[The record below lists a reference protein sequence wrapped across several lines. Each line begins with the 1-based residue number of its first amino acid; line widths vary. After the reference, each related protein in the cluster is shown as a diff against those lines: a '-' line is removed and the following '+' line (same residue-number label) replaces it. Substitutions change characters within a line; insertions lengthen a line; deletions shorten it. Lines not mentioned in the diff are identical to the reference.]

1 MKILFT
7 VLLGVLLAPFAQAQT
22 TTKFPSGYLYKIEA
36 GAVGRQVYVC
46 NQRPFNTSGE
56 LVGVGNLTA
65 QTQQVFENL
74 KTALGTVGM
83 TLRNVKQVTYH
94 VKGQTSQ
101 VNSAISQQVNSVSAT
116 YFTQGAPG
124 IAEIK
129 SIPKI
134 ASDDILVEVE
144 VIAEK

>member
-1 MKILFT
+1 MKHCLTILMSVLAFT
-7 VLLGVLLAPFAQAQT
+7 GAWAQT
-22 TTKFPSGYLYKIEA
+22 TQKQPTGYLYKVETA
-36 GAVGRQVYVC
+36 GPGREVYIS
-46 NQRPFNTSGE
+46 NQRPLDANGEVVGTDLTS
-56 LVGVGNLTA
+56 

-74 KTALGTVGM
+74 KTALGTVGL

-94 VKGQTSQ
+94 IKGQTSE
-101 VNSAISQQVNSVSAT
+101 VNSAMAQQLNGVSAT

-124 IAEIK
+124 IAAIK

-134 ASDDILVEVE
+134 VSDNILVEIE